1 MTTPRARDGAAAMD
15 ADQPSTPHTTAPA
28 PAPTGI
34 LRTTTG
40 RAWKL
45 KTLGFALAFALLAVW
60 GWYDAYHVYPKRGR
74 DHEQFMKR
82 NYLEEADKAFQLA
95 TVSVEDPATEY
106 RRLSGIPEGE
116 LSTVERARLAW
127 LRSISRLTSLTKVAA
142 ENRTEIER
150 RASDPTHRQ
159 PTRTMFADPRREL
172 SELGAQLGQSDQPK
186 PLAAY
191 DLPVQFLF
199 LYGGA
204 IGCVYL
210 VGLFFV
216 VRSRVYRYE
225 PAEHR
230 LTLPTGRT
238 LVPADI
244 ALVDKRQWHKYIVFL
259 KPVDGSPEIRLDLY
273 RHRPLEDWVLE
284 MEKLT
289 PGYVPP
295 EPDADAKS
303 VEAGADASPE

>member
-1 MTTPRARDGAAAMD
+1 MD
-15 ADQPSTPHTTAPA
+15 ADQTTTQTPEGTAP
-28 PAPTGI
+28 PGTV
-34 LRTTTG
+34 RTTTG
-40 RAWKL
+40 RSWRL
-45 KTLGFALAFALLAVW
+45 KTLGFALAMALLAVW
-60 GWYDAYHVYPKRGR
+60 GWYDAFHVYPNRGR
-74 DHEQFMKR
+74 LHEQFMR
-82 NYLEEADKAFQLA
+82 MSYLQEADKAFQLA
-95 TVSVEDPATEY
+95 TASVEDPAAEY
-106 RRLSGIPEGE
+106 RRLNAIPEPD
-116 LSTVERARLAW
+116 LSAVERARVAW
-127 LRSISRLTSLTKVAA
+127 LRSISRITSLSKVAA
-142 ENRTEIER
+142 ENRAEIEQ
-150 RASDPTHRQ
+150 RASDPAHRE

-172 SELGAQLGQSDQPK
+172 SDLSTQLGQSNMPK

-216 VRSRVYRYE
+216 VRGRVYRYE

-244 ALVDKRQWHKYIVFL
+244 ALVDKRQWHKYIVYL
-259 KPVDGSPEIRLDLY
+259 KPADGSPEIRLDLY
-273 RHRPLEDWVLE
+273 RHRPREEWILE

-295 EPDADAKS
+295 DPEPADGAPATI
-303 VEAGADASPE
+303 EAGASQG